1 MAYSNSRY
9 RHSPNLI
16 THPQKIA
23 SIQTFPEID
32 AIEEIE
38 PIYGFTSLTQKEQT
52 YNRLQNNKITET
64 FLSNYNDPKELNSYI
79 DALTNREAVSEKF
92 GEVWGT
98 ASTLSGTA
106 SILSFIGAAAL
117 GVAGIFTGGATL
129 PAAATLAKIGAIAA
143 IPSIPAAI
151 DVTIEKNL
159 KPLFAGKPKEAGL
172 NLLMNLGETVDVVAN
187 PIKGLIQEGSEGFIK
202 GTGLSDAGRVNY
214 NYDTGS
220 VITDMALELITD
232 PLNWIS
238 FGGAAVIK
246 TGTKTLSRAL
256 TEDIVN
262 NAVRATN
269 AQITTEGLNI
279 GTEGAAR
286 IFKTVSNATAKLA
299 KDTLNINNKLDK
311 EAQTTFV
318 RTSIQRALVNA
329 LKKEVPTLTNTQISD
344 ILKQVTRNTRNGRY
358 QKSAYTHI
366 QNITLDQLSTDVL
379 KGISAM
385 QYYTDSFQ
393 NRLIKNSLFSSG
405 FGIGMD
411 LFKSNFDNIKTWMSN
426 LTLNKL
432 KPHNLFN
439 ENKGVD
445 ITRWDEVKAFW
456 EVCSEYTNALT
467 NEISPRDLD
476 SLYMLLS
483 EQLTRD
489 KQLIKE
495 ILDTYNLNPIKQAGA
510 LDGIFKQLYGVEFRE
525 YIAQLKYINS
535 VENNKY
541 TEFIDYA
548 EYIDKNILQ
557 TAYAKSS
564 KVPIKT
570 NAQLYS
576 SKSLESF
583 TKKQSKLVE
592 NISKVFSKK
601 DININTNVD
610 KLYVLKESNTY
621 INDLLVNDP
630 AISTAINEITSSE
643 GVGIFLQKIKDDINA
658 YNPEASAEILD
669 AVNIIER
676 AGSTFANLKE
686 LHNNIAGLILPKI
699 QGVSDSN
706 FKRYII
712 DQIYGM
718 YKPID
723 TLLIEFDSIT
733 MPALMRNIEVYLK
746 DKNFKV
752 NDYPGLATQIAEVYK
767 RFLQAQQRA
776 NNTYTNT
783 AIVQDFTTSIEFL
796 LERYPQFANEFT
808 NIRQANIAIKTLL
821 KNVKNTNIDLFNNV
835 FADYNTIFNI
845 TNTRKLS
852 DIGLA
857 LRTLAEHDNLKY
869 FNLPKNSNSATIAFA
884 QRFGQTVNK
893 YKQSIQQYYT
903 YKDTKFLNNINIIY
917 NYIIKNMVEN
927 STDKIQYLSKEIL
940 KQDSIT
946 QLAILMAYKKYIS
959 QNKLEFN
966 KFKNILNA
974 LVGRNKKLYN
984 TIMYPDKFFITDFAW
999 DAMKQS
1005 EWIAKKAFNEDL
1017 INGITA
1023 YDNLSTISS
1032 KITNDFKT
1040 IRDELSKNNLDTP
1053 KRLQQ
1058 ERFIKVASKYNKL
1071 LDFFEKYY
1079 NSLFDKELATK
1090 EIEELRDV
1098 LNNFPELNEKYST
1111 LVDELEA
1118 YWRGEKTFQ
1127 QSDKA
1132 NAQLYNQAR
1141 MDLIQEYTSKNKGL
1155 RPDEEAMQI
1164 INARLYNEFGSQGII
1179 DEFTPFWEKIKEMNE
1194 DYVIA
1199 QRKTVTEDII
1209 KKYLSNDNFTT
1220 YGEHFLDFLTNPNFK
1235 NPTQMDFELYVEFIK
1250 NYIAKN
1256 KNKLVTT
1263 ENKGKEIPY
1272 NLIPAYLRNLDFKYY
1287 YEVLGIEDPRLVYL
1301 EINNDL
1307 KGWHKRGLNKISA
1320 VISQSS
1326 KNFKSSFEDITNTF
1340 KHESLHNIMDR
1351 LLDDQERVLFRQAF
1365 KQRFINQFG
1374 IQAYNDAFAY
1384 LYRLYAE
1391 DYKLPK
1397 ISRDALQ
1404 KYATGFLDPKHT
1416 ALIEEELMAFTLDKS
1431 ISEIRAYYI
1440 NNNLPT
1446 FLNNIS
1452 DENLENLSNDIFKY
1466 LIEIAQNKQIDTK
1479 FKQTFAQHT
1488 TDKSINFEGVPIKI
1502 ITPWDP
1508 VRKQQELNKAI
1519 YNATDINS
1527 KDAFY
1532 KLFNLSSEELMQELA
1547 YRHRFITFK
1556 EEDINDKILKNLFK
1570 EFKNKN
1576 ENKYIHFIYDA
1587 PTQRY
1592 WIVLDKSQ
1600 EVMMDGRKVYL
1611 NGNLITRPRVK
1622 KQFNELQQVDNLITD
1637 PENPGITKLFNE
1649 LDDSLFELTGSRL
1662 GDSQGEHFS
1671 KEMLEQVYEQMPD
1684 NVKTLLPEID
1694 KLTDK
1699 QYFNSFIY
1707 NESVLGKT
1715 SSKASLGLY
1724 SGNLIVNMRNAVVQA
1739 QLYLKPKIEYVNT
1752 VFNSILSIA
1761 SPNSVWKNFTDKE
1774 LLEALQQ
1781 TREYKLIALV
1791 YDKKYGTK
1799 VREIYPTNESAIAKA
1814 RELGAVIVPLQT
1826 YKDMYN
1832 VVNHRLGSSGF
1843 AKLWNRI
1850 MYTYK
1855 FGYLIR
1861 PGAWIRNFIDT
1872 NLKSI
1877 LEMGGEYKSY
1887 LEQSHR
1893 ILNEYYNIRDYVQIR
1908 SEDGILK
1915 NEAIKEFFD
1924 LGMNNYL
1931 TYEQYLE
1938 LNKTFFSQGVSGNIM
1953 ADLYVDT
1960 DSDLWQSFTNIT
1972 GKIIDSVNRT
1982 ENYNRL
1988 AVYLYNLDKGMDTT
2002 SALARL
2008 SKVHFDYSFK
2018 NKTEQLL
2025 DMVFPFTTFTLR
2037 NYSYWIEMI
2046 EKHPWILANYAHLM
2060 APHWDFQDYTPEQL
2074 ATDYTAQNQILNGQ
2088 LKLAEFEDKRIIFKA
2103 NPSIQDAID
2112 LFSDPI
2118 NNVYEK
2124 LAAPISVPLNL
2135 TIGEYTQP
2143 TNLIP
2148 ILGPA
2153 IQSLKSMQNTGSPL
2167 PSAIAVTVNYNN
2179 SNYNGINGYKDKQYY
2194 RPNATKNV
2202 VYDSYKTKGI
2212 TAYRTRMYPIVDIA
2226 FEVKSRYT
2234 TNVYNRIKNRVKQD
2248 VYKGIRYRI
2257 RTDTNRFR

>member
-16 THPQKIA
+16 TSPQKIA

-172 NLLMNLGETVDVVAN
+172 NLLMNLGETVDVIAN

-246 TGTKTLSRAL
+246 TGTKTLSRTL

-669 AVNIIER
+669 AINTIER

-733 MPALMRNIEVYLK
+733 MPTLMRNIEVYLK

-752 NDYPGLATQIAEVYK
+752 NDYPGLSTQIAEVYK

-903 YKDTKFLNNINIIY
+903 YKNTKFLNNISIIY
-917 NYIIKNMVEN
+917 SYIIKNMVEN

-1090 EIEELRDV
+1090 EIEELRGV

-1141 MDLIQEYTSKNKGL
+1141 MELIQEYTSKNKGL

-1179 DEFTPFWEKIKEMNE
+1179 DEFTPFWEKIKEMN
-1194 DYVIA
+1194 D
-1199 QRKTVTEDII
+1199 DII
-1209 KKYLSNDNFTT
+1209 
-1220 YGEHFLDFLTNPNFK
+1220 E
-1235 NPTQMDFELYVEFIK
+1235 
-1250 NYIAKN
+1250 
-1256 KNKLVTT
+1256 
-1263 ENKGKEIPY
+1263 
-1272 NLIPAYLRNLDFKYY
+1272 
-1287 YEVLGIEDPRLVYL
+1287 
-1301 EINNDL
+1301 
-1307 KGWHKRGLNKISA
+1307 
-1320 VISQSS
+1320 
-1326 KNFKSSFEDITNTF
+1326 
-1340 KHESLHNIMDR
+1340 
-1351 LLDDQERVLFRQAF
+1351 
-1365 KQRFINQFG
+1365 
-1374 IQAYNDAFAY
+1374 
-1384 LYRLYAE
+1384 
-1391 DYKLPK
+1391 KLPK
-1397 ISRDALQ
+1397 
-1404 KYATGFLDPKHT
+1404 
-1416 ALIEEELMAFTLDKS
+1416 
-1431 ISEIRAYYI
+1431 
-1440 NNNLPT
+1440 
-1446 FLNNIS
+1446 
-1452 DENLENLSNDIFKY
+1452 
-1466 LIEIAQNKQIDTK
+1466 DT
-1479 FKQTFAQHT
+1479 
-1488 TDKSINFEGVPIKI
+1488 SYKI

-1519 YNATDINS
+1519 YNATDVNS

-1611 NGNLITRPRVK
+1611 NGNLITRPRAK

-1724 SGNLIVNMRNAVVQA
+1724 SGNLIVNMRNAVAQA

-1791 YDKKYGTK
+1791 YDKKYGAK

-2118 NNVYEK
+2118 NNIYEK

-2153 IQSLKSMQNTGSPL
+2153 IQSLKSIQNTGSPL
-2167 PSAIAVTVNYNN
+2167 PSAIAITVNYNN
-2179 SNYNGINGYKDKQYY
+2179 PNYNGINGYKDKQYY

-2212 TAYRTRMYPIVDIA
+2212 TAYRTRMYPVVDIA